1 MVSSSQEKSDNK
13 CDEDVLIQFG
23 SLLAKGDPRALVAQV
38 SLPIAVRERER
49 EREGYG
55 VEGFGIGIQIEL
67 SLEVQD

>member
-38 SLPIAVRERER
+38 RLPMAVRERER
-49 EREGYG
+49 ESYG